1 MTVASR
7 TPAELRAGI
16 REGRF
21 RATTAGFA
29 PGFAQA
35 NLVVLPRGW
44 ADEFRSF
51 CLRNPRPCPL
61 LDATEPGSPHP
72 RRLAPDADLRTDLPG
87 YRVFSDGRFV
97 DVADLRDVWRDDLV
111 SFLIGC
117 SFSFERALLDAVIPI
132 RHLEL
137 GRTVPMY
144 VTSRAC
150 AGAGRLA
157 GPMVVS
163 MRPLP
168 ETLVE
173 RVSAICAGYPGSHGP
188 PVHVGDP
195 EVIGIRDLARPDF
208 GDPVPIRMGEVPVF
222 WGCGVTPQVV
232 LKRSGCQWFS
242 AHRPGRMFVSDRPD
256 TITPLVA

>member
-1 MTVASR
+1 VAVVSR
-7 TPAELRAGI
+7 TPAELRNEI
-16 REGRF
+16 RSGRF
-21 RATTAGFA
+21 SGTTAGLA

-35 NLVVLPRGW
+35 NLVVLKREW
-44 ADEFRSF
+44 AEEFRAF

-61 LDATEPGSPHP
+61 LDMTEPGSPHP
-72 RRLAPDADLRTDLPG
+72 LRLAPDADLRTDVPG

-97 DVADLRDVWRDDLV
+97 EVTDLRDVWSGDVV

-117 SFSFERALLDAVIPI
+117 SFSFERALLSAGLPL
-132 RHLEL
+132 RHIEL
-137 GRTVPMY
+137 GSTVPMY
-144 VTSRAC
+144 VTSRVC
-150 AGAGRLA
+150 AAAGRLG

-168 ETLVE
+168 EPLVE
-173 RVSAICAGYPGSHGP
+173 RATAICSAYPGSHGP

-195 EVIGIRDLARPDF
+195 AALGIRDLTQPDF
-208 GDPVPIRMGEVPVF
+208 GDPVPIRAGEVPVF

-232 LKRSGCQWFS
+232 LERSGCEWFA

-256 TITPLVA
+256 TIGPLVA